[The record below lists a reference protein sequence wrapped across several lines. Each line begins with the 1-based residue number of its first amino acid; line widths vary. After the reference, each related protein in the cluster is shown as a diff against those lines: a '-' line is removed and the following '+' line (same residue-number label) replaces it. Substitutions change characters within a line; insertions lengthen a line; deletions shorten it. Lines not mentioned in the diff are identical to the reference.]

1 MRTRRKVFHPERD
14 SKQQNPNH
22 MKKYTEEEI
31 KEHLR
36 AEEHYL
42 RTGKGEDI
50 ESRSNID
57 GQWRRFG
64 THGTV
69 CLSRFKPAPKIVP
82 FDVTDAP
89 VNVVVRTIQ
98 GHLVKTRMVVVCAS
112 VDGII
117 VTSPDQPCSLCYKQA
132 LRDLEFTRDGV
143 TWQPYGRKEG
153 V

>member
-1 MRTRRKVFHPERD
+1 
-14 SKQQNPNH
+14 

-31 KEHLR
+31 EEHLR
-36 AEEHYL
+36 AEEHHL
-42 RTGKGEDI
+42 RTGDN
-50 ESRSNID
+50 ESLEASFSD
-57 GQWRRFG
+57 GHWGCFRRFG
-64 THGTV
+64 SGYI
-69 CLSRFKPAPKIVP
+69 LRFKPAPKIVP

-89 VNVVVRTIQ
+89 LNVVVRTIQ

-117 VTSPDQPCSLCYKQA
+117 VTSPGQPCSLCYKQA
-132 LRDLEFTRDGV
+132 LRELEFTRDGV